1 MKWLHIESDYSRH
14 PFKWWHIPLL
24 ILLIGGTVW
33 IFINQRSEYEKWQ
46 YAEGSIFGT
55 IYHISYKSMNNIEDS
70 ILNVLNDVD
79 SSLSIFNENS
89 TISKINSNES
99 NSIDVMLSKVLN
111 ASKTVCEQTDGA
123 FDITVAPLVNAWGFG
138 FKNSEDIDSIKIDS
152 ILQFVGMDKIKINN
166 NKILKSDKR
175 IMIDCSAIAKG
186 FGVDMVAEMFL
197 RNNIHNFMVE
207 IGGEVRTSGKNNK
220 DQPWRIGINEP
231 QDNVTSESQEL
242 QNVIEISNL
251 SIATSGNY
259 RNYYIK
265 DNKKYAHTID
275 PKTGYPVQHT
285 ILSSTVIAN
294 DCMTAD
300 AYATA
305 FMVLGLEKSILL
317 LQKHKELK
325 AYFIYSNE
333 DGNNSVWHSNGL
345 VLDK

>member
-1 MKWLHIESDYSRH
+1 
-14 PFKWWHIPLL
+14 
-24 ILLIGGTVW
+24 
-33 IFINQRSEYEKWQ
+33 
-46 YAEGSIFGT
+46 
-55 IYHISYKSMNNIEDS
+55 
-70 ILNVLNDVD
+70 
-79 SSLSIFNENS
+79 
-89 TISKINSNES
+89 
-99 NSIDVMLSKVLN
+99 
-111 ASKTVCEQTDGA
+111 
-123 FDITVAPLVNAWGFG
+123 
-138 FKNSEDIDSIKIDS
+138 
-152 ILQFVGMDKIKINN
+152 
-166 NKILKSDKR
+166 
-175 IMIDCSAIAKG
+175 
-186 FGVDMVAEMFL
+186 
-197 RNNIHNFMVE
+197 MVE